1 MKLES
6 VGGVGRSSEVGSGN
20 KNFGMGIG
28 VGRVRGARRR
38 SFFGAVMCC
47 ACGVLVASGLSR
59 AETVTA
65 DFQLLTSSNA
75 TGVKPSASAPTNGD
89 WLVFTADD
97 ASGSNTAGA
106 LSHNFVDPPPIGG
119 SAFAFGVS
127 LTGNLTMQFTGTGSS
142 WAMSVTQLS
151 FNGEAAPS
159 VSMSQHLL
167 SGNNSGNWSASK
179 SAAWA
184 LEYDLSF
191 YFDSNQK
198 STTQDLIFYNK
209 TQTGYLLPVSELTV
223 AGLTGLS
230 LNDPAGFF
238 SGNFTD
244 YLLNEIQPR
253 LPGNATYLLFTQMD
267 KLNPDFAESG
277 LPVTTSSL
285 IGNTL
290 IAYTTVAAIPEPSSL
305 ALLALASGVVALAW
319 RRRSRASIG

>member
-1 MKLES
+1 MELES
-6 VGGVGRSSEVGSGN
+6 VGGSGRSSELGCEN
-20 KNFGMGIG
+20 KSFGMGFG
-28 VGRVRGARRR
+28 VGWLGSVRRR
-38 SFFGAVMCC
+38 PLLGVVMGC
-47 ACGVLVASGLSR
+47 ACGVLVALGSSH
-59 AETVTA
+59 AETYTA
-65 DFQLLTSSNA
+65 GFQLLTSSNA
-75 TGVKPSASAPTNGD
+75 TGVKPSATAPTNGD

-167 SGNNSGNWSASK
+167 TGNNSGNWSASK

-184 LEYDLSF
+184 IEYDLSF

-198 STTQDLIFYNK
+198 PTTQDLIFNNK

-223 AGLTGLS
+223 AGLTGLG

-244 YLLNEIQPR
+244 YLLNEIKPR
-253 LPGNATYLLFTQMD
+253 LPGNATYLLFSQMN
-267 KLNPDFAESG
+267 KVNPNFAESG
-277 LPVTTSSL
+277 LPVTTNST
-285 IGNTL
+285 IGNT
-290 IAYTTVAAIPEPSSL
+290 IFAYTTAAAIPEPSSL